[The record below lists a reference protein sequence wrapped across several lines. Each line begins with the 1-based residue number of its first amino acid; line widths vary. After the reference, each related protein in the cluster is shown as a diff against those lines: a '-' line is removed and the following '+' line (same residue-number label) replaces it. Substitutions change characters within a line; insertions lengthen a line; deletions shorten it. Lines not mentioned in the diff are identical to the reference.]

1 MARFECSPPLY
12 KLPQPQDQPNR
23 GCRDAAEQKGC
34 IANLASLLARA
45 PGTELDSFY
54 PCEICREI
62 YWHDQRQYEVSW
74 FPSVVNASTRASFR
88 SRIHSAIEDCGDG
101 KYSLVKWRD
110 TWENADAWDN
120 DKDKTDFVAE
130 WKAYCCENGIQTPVS
145 PPSSD
150 DEVAEG
156 VRVTVKL
163 LNMMFRVRSRKQ
175 RKLRRRQ
182 WSVVEPAER
191 AREGVDVAAAED
203 GGVGLGDEL

>member
-1 MARFECSPPLY
+1 M
-12 KLPQPQDQPNR
+12 
-23 GCRDAAEQKGC
+23 
-34 IANLASLLARA
+34 
-45 PGTELDSFY
+45 
-54 PCEICREI
+54 
-62 YWHDQRQYEVSW
+62 
-74 FPSVVNASTRASFR
+74 VNASTRASFR
-88 SRIHSAIEDCGDG
+88 SRIHSVIEDCGDG

-120 DKDKTDFVAE
+120 TKTKLIL
-130 WKAYCCENGIQTPVS
+130 WLNGRRTVVKMEFRHPFHRQVLTMKS
-145 PPSSD
+145 LK
-150 DEVAEG
+150 